1 MEEKMITLAIQKKGR
16 LAEDTRSLLK
26 ECGIKIQNGGGEKLI
41 SEAKNFPLK
50 LLCLR
55 DDDIPATVAAG
66 VADIGIVGENTLL
79 EKGMPYKLVEKL
91 NFAHCCLSLA
101 LPKSVDFNG
110 LETFHGMRI
119 ATSYPKILQKF
130 LQEKGISAS
139 IHEISG
145 SVEAAPGIGL
155 ADAIF
160 DIVSTGSTLTGN
172 GLKEVY
178 RVLKSQAVLVRYAD
192 LPVEKL
198 TLIQQLQFRIQAVR
212 QGQQNKYI
220 LLNTPNEK
228 ISEITGLLPGMK
240 SPTIMPL
247 AMEGWSSLHS
257 VIPEEAFW
265 EKIEALKATGAQGI
279 LVIPIEKMIV

>member
-16 LAEDTRSLLK
+16 LAEETFALLK

-55 DDDIPATVAAG
+55 DDDIPATVAEG
-66 VADIGIVGENTLL
+66 VADIGIVGENTLS
-79 EKGMPYKLVEKL
+79 EKGLPFMLIEKL
-91 NFAHCCLSLA
+91 NFAHCRLSLA
-101 LPKSVDFNG
+101 LPKSVEFTG
-110 LETFHGMRI
+110 LETFQGMRI

-130 LQEKGISAS
+130 LEENKIMAS

-178 RVLKSQAVLVRYAD
+178 HVMESQAVLVAYAN
-192 LPVEKL
+192 LSQEKIS
-198 TLIQQLQFRIQAVR
+198 LIRQLQFRIQAVR
-212 QGQQNKYI
+212 QGRQNRYI
-220 LLNTPNEK
+220 LLNAPNDK
-228 ISEITGLLPGMK
+228 IDEITNLLPGMK

-247 AMEGWSSLHS
+247 AMDGWSSLHS

-265 EKIEALKATGAQGI
+265 EKIEALKAAGAQGI
-279 LVIPIEKMIV
+279 LIIPIEKMIV